1 MTAVEQVLA
10 LAAAPEFQP
19 TAASRQ
25 RLADRALAA
34 RVRAI
39 LKSTPATSKT
49 DVDVQAAEGRVRV
62 AGLVSSEGERAGV
75 LAVARAVPGVQE
87 VASDVKIFRRPV
99 R

>member
-1 MTAVEQVLA
+1 
-10 LAAAPEFQP
+10 
-19 TAASRQ
+19 
-25 RLADRALAA
+25 
-34 RVRAI
+34 
-39 LKSTPATSKT
+39 
-49 DVDVQAAEGRVRV
+49 V